1 MFPISSTLT
10 TPVNFPTVNPTL
22 QTSAVNS
29 VNSSTQAVGSATD
42 APLASVTIDLSP
54 VAGFLLAVSRSQ
66 QQIAQLQAGG
76 SRATQDGA
84 LRASLLN
91 DATQQVVDAFNL
103 LPGVDFNQSQP
114 LGSTLLNNL
123 VNNLNQQVQGQQ
135 TGAEN
140 LARLGVTLQ
149 PALLSDPTG
158 GLSLDN
164 EILRAAFNT
173 NEQNTTST
181 LQDTLTNFRNLATE
195 YAEQLSAT
203 ATTSFNQLLPGDTAA
218 LSPAD
223 QAQNARL
230 DFARAQL
237 DLLSQNPLNETAA
250 DRLGAQRAALE
261 QPLTPTATAPDSPIV
276 NP

>member
-76 SRATQDGA
+76 SRATQEGA

-135 TGAEN
+135 TGAES

-164 EILRAAFNT
+164 EILRAAFT
-173 NEQNTTST
+173 SNEQNTTST
-181 LQDTLTNFRNLATE
+181 LQDTLTNFRN
-195 YAEQLSAT
+195 
-203 ATTSFNQLLPGDTAA
+203 F
-218 LSPAD
+218 
-223 QAQNARL
+223 ARL
-230 DFARAQL
+230 
-237 DLLSQNPLNETAA
+237 E
-250 DRLGAQRAALE
+250 LE
-261 QPLTPTATAPDSPIV
+261 QA
-276 NP
+276 